1 MRPWNKEAGYSVH
14 EHALRLELVPLLIAE
29 AERLFAEDGRRPA
42 GVRGVIDRSRLFA
55 DTAASSAV
63 RSLVEPVLGAGAF
76 PVRSLLFDKSPDANW
91 DVPWHQDT
99 TIAVERKAEVP
110 GFGPWSVKIG
120 VPHVRPP
127 ASVLDAM
134 LTVRLHLDDCG
145 EANGPLL
152 VVPGSHQ
159 HGIVTGPLDTDRF
172 DRERVACVVPA
183 GGAVL
188 MKPLIFHASRKAVA
202 ATHRRVLH
210 IEFASVPLPEPLE
223 WARL

>member
-1 MRPWNKEAGYSVH
+1 MIGAMVTES
-14 EHALRLELVPLLIAE
+14 
-29 AERLFAEDGRRPA
+29 ERLFAEDGRRPA
-42 GVRGVIDRSRLFA
+42 GVRGVIGRSRPFA
-55 DTAASSAV
+55 DIVASRFV
-63 RSLVEPVLGAGAF
+63 RGVIEPILGPDAF

-99 TIAVERKAEVP
+99 TIAVERKADVQ
-110 GFGPWSVKIG
+110 GFGPWSVKVG

-145 EANGPLL
+145 EANGSLL
-152 VVPGSHQ
+152 VVPGSHR
-159 HGIVTGPLDTDRF
+159 HGIVSGPLDTDRF
-172 DRERVACVVPA
+172 ERERVSCVVHA

-188 MKPLIFHASRKAVA
+188 MKPLLIHASRKAAV
-202 ATHRRVLH
+202 ATHRRVFH
-210 IEFASVPLPEPLE
+210 VEFAACPLPEPLE